1 MRAAIDTLAQQMPLS
16 RACEVLG
23 YPRSSLYR
31 QRRGKATGG
40 PAPRPTPARALREEE
55 RTSVRDLLNS
65 ERFADQSPYEV
76 YATLLDE
83 GVYHCSIRTMY
94 RILTDHEEVRERRDQ
109 LRHPA
114 YTKPELLATGPNQ
127 LWSWDITKLR
137 GPATWQY
144 YYLYVILDVYSR
156 YVVGWLLDEQESAT
170 LAEQLI
176 TESCQKQGIVQ
187 GHLTLHADRGAAMT
201 AKTVAQLLVD
211 LGVTQS
217 HARPYTPDDNPFSEA
232 QFKTMKYRPD
242 YPQRFDSKE
251 HALTWARAFFPW
263 YNQEHHHVALG
274 LLTPAMVHLGQAQT
288 LLAQRQAT
296 LDQAYAQH
304 PERFVRG
311 APTTPP
317 LPTAVW
323 INPPTHPQTT
333 EPTPGKSSA
342 CTRFPSPEAA
352 S

>member
-1 MRAAIDTLAQQMPLS
+1 MRVSIDTLAQQIPLS

-31 QRRGKATGG
+31 QRRGKATSR

-55 RTSVRDLLNS
+55 RTGVRDLLNS

-94 RILTDHEEVRERRDQ
+94 RILADHEEVRERRDQ
-109 LRHPA
+109 LRHLA

-137 GPATWQY
+137 GPVTWQY

-156 YVVGWLLDEQESAT
+156 YVVGWLLADHESAT

-176 TESCQKQGIVQ
+176 AECCGKQGIARDQ
-187 GHLTLHADRGAAMT
+187 LTLHADRGAAMI
-201 AKTVAQLLVD
+201 AKSLAHFLSD
-211 LGVTQS
+211 LGIDKS
-217 HARPYTPDDNPFSEA
+217 HSRPYTPDDNPFSEA

-242 YPQRFDSKE
+242 YPHRFDSKD

-274 LLTPAMVHLGQAQT
+274 LLTPAMVHFGQTQSV
-288 LLAQRQAT
+288 LDQRQAT
-296 LDQAYAQH
+296 LDHAYAQH
-304 PERFVRG
+304 PERFVHG
-311 APTTPP
+311 APSTAP

-323 INPPTHPQTT
+323 INPPISVESTAPTH
-333 EPTPGKSSA
+333 GSSSP
-342 CTRFPSPEAA
+342 CPRFPSPEAG